1 MAKNLVL
8 ALILVHLTQIQA
20 AIFFFFFFKIWL
32 RRSLD
37 VMVSYPVQYQ
47 KKLMIQSSENLVT
60 DGQTDRQRDRQT
72 DGQE

>member
-20 AIFFFFFFKIWL
+20 AIFFFFFKIWL